1 MCTIEKGPSKI
12 ICENRFFI
20 LHARGNCVR
29 YGADQEL
36 GPNKRRAASEAARLS
51 VKWDRS
57 IHRWNMEILTQNGNS
72 FYIETQLLHQD
83 TPPQKKSEVNL
94 ILQTERGLLLGV
106 LAAGQRV
113 LVVSNTVL
121 YLRPDLS
128 SVEIWADHPLLPTMA
143 SHNREQSSWQMVRLK
158 SQRLF
163 PRDGCNRHLIWPSIE
178 RRWQLSC
185 RANQRK
191 DGLPIKR

>member
-94 ILQTERGLLLGV
+94 IFTNRARIVAWCPGSWTKG
-106 LAAGQRV
+106 AGGAQHGFI
-113 LVVSNTVL
+113 S
-121 YLRPDLS
+121 DFS
-128 SVEIWADHPLLPTMA
+128 WGQIWADHPLLPTMA
-143 SHNREQSSWQMVRLK
+143 SHNREQSSWQMVSLK

-178 RRWQLSC
+178 WRWQLSC
-185 RANQRK
+185 RANLRK

>member
-143 SHNREQSSWQMVRLK
+143 SHNREQSSWQMVSLK

-178 RRWQLSC
+178 CRWQLSC
-185 RANQRK
+185 RANLRK